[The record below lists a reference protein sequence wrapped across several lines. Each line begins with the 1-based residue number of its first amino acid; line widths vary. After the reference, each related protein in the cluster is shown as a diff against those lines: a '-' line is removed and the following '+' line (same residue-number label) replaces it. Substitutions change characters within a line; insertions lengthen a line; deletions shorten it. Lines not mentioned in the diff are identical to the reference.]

1 MAPLGS
7 IDFCKFSDSPTSKR
21 FCPDSVSAELIFHGL
36 PVSKLITVLF
46 KVCTAGDSG
55 CACEDNV
62 CPAVEKIVGLLSVE
76 ALWALIFL
84 LTLSLGLLSS
94 ACVYMLCCRPAP
106 RQVRTKCKT
115 NQTSN
120 VVVSG
125 IYAAIAGYFMA
136 IVTVRQQLKA
146 AGSDRAKCCCV
157 HTDKKSI
164 LRVHLSADDPFHDH
178 GRSSWCPGT
187 H

>member
-1 MAPLGS
+1 MGKYEKFQALFRFVFLCLSCRCVMAPLGS

-36 PVSKLITVLF
+36 PVSKLITVLL
-46 KVCTAGDSG
+46 KVCTAGNSG

-120 VVVSG
+120 VVVRFWYLCCHCWLFYGHCHSSPTTEGGRVRSG
-125 IYAAIAGYFMA
+125 Q
-136 IVTVRQQLKA
+136 VL
-146 AGSDRAKCCCV
+146 
-157 HTDKKSI
+157 
-164 LRVHLSADDPFHDH
+164 LRSH
-178 GRSSWCPGT
+178 
-187 H
+187 